1 MPINMVTTLSYA
13 NAIRTRNL
21 TVGPSGQKIDFSFL
35 SDDEEIVSIT
45 IIPAKPDSIEFSG
58 KDGDDWVNIGAGI
71 TLDIDFELR
80 YTQYIPKLRSTTG
93 GTEQVSLIITIRA

>member
-45 IIPAKPDSIEFSG
+45 IIPRK
-58 KDGDDWVNIGAGI
+58 
-71 TLDIDFELR
+71 T
-80 YTQYIPKLRSTTG
+80 
-93 GTEQVSLIITIRA
+93 